1 MVVNTFYRGMWMKR
15 TRLYAEHEKL
25 GAKFVEFFAWEMP
38 VEYSGI
44 IDEHLA
50 VRQRAGLFDV
60 SHMGEIIVSGPQ
72 ALDFVQYLT
81 PNNAARLTTEKAQY
95 SALSTP
101 QGTFVDDL
109 LIYCLDENSYL
120 LVVNAANT
128 DKDYQWIQS
137 HKKGF
142 DVQVENKSDD
152 YTQLALQGPESLKI
166 LQPLTEIVLESL
178 QSFGVS
184 SGSVAGVEAL
194 VSRTGYTGE
203 DGFELYTLSENPER
217 IWNAIIEEGKTLG
230 LLPVGLGARDTLRLE
245 ARLMLYG
252 NDIDETTTVLE
263 ADLGWL
269 VKFKKGD
276 FLGRDALLKQKE
288 GGVNRKIVG
297 FELAERGVA
306 RPHYPVFI
314 RGERISEV
322 RSGSYSPFLQK
333 SIGLTYLPIEYTEFG
348 TEFEIEIRGK
358 HVKARVVPTPFYK
371 RENS

>member
-1 MVVNTFYRGMWMKR
+1 MVVNTFYRGVRMKR
-15 TRLYAEHEKL
+15 TRLYPEHEKL
-25 GAKFVEFFAWEMP
+25 RAKFVEFFGWEMP
-38 VEYSGI
+38 VEYSSI

-50 VRQRAGLFDV
+50 VRQKAGLFDV

-72 ALDFVQYLT
+72 SLDFVQYLT
-81 PNNAARLTTEKAQY
+81 PNNAARLTPEKAQY
-95 SALSTP
+95 SALTTS

-109 LIYCLDENSYL
+109 LVYCLDEKSYL
-120 LVVNAANT
+120 FVVNAANT

-137 HKKGF
+137 HKEGF
-142 DVQVENKSDD
+142 DVHIENRSDD

-184 SGSVAGVEAL
+184 RGSIAGVEAL

-203 DGFELYTLSENPER
+203 DGFEVYTLSKNPER
-217 IWNAIIEEGKTLG
+217 IWNAIIGEGKALE

-269 VKFKKGD
+269 IKFKKGD
-276 FLGRDALLKQKE
+276 FLGRDALIRQKE
-288 GGVNRKIVG
+288 EGVNRKIVG
-297 FELAERGVA
+297 FELVERGVA
-306 RPHYPVFI
+306 RPHYPVSI
-314 RGERISEV
+314 RGEKVSEV
-322 RSGSYSPFLQK
+322 RSGSYSPFLEK
-333 SIGLTYLPIEYTEFG
+333 SIGLTYLPLEYTEVG
-348 TEFEIEIRGK
+348 TELEIEIRGK
-358 HVKARVVPTPFYK
+358 YIKAKVVPTPFYK
-371 RENS
+371 RESS